1 MMENNP
7 VILEEILQK
16 HNVSIEE
23 NTPEQILD
31 LTIEMYERLTNT
43 FTPNF
48 SSEQLKNKLRSY
60 WEPTARS
67 YGYVCNISS
76 KFVDEKKHLFL

>member
-1 MMENNP
+1 MATLQE
-7 VILEEILQK
+7 VLQK
-16 HNVSIEE
+16 NNTSIEE
-23 NTPEQILD
+23 NTSDQILD
-31 LTIEMYERLTNT
+31 LAVEMYERLTNT
-43 FTPNF
+43 FTSNF

-60 WEPTARS
+60 WKPTARS